1 MTARQRAASRRP
13 CPTHSP
19 PRIYIPQEVHAMRRI
34 GFYLFIMAVF
44 LLAPLLALPQKAVP
58 APANSRNNVHRH
70 VLAARESLNLE
81 KNSFI
86 ELHLRLSF

>member
-1 MTARQRAASRRP
+1 MTARQRIASRRP
-13 CPTHSP
+13 CPTRCP

-58 APANSRNNVHRH
+58 ALHVQSKTVTGIDYPAASCCNENVWQW
-70 VLAARESLNLE
+70 E
-81 KNSFI
+81 KTAS
-86 ELHLRLSF
+86 